1 MSTLTRRDPLD
12 DLFRGFFVKPMDY
25 PAEEQSHSI
34 KMDVREQKDAYLVH
48 AEIPGAKKE
57 DVHVLIDGNQVSI
70 SAEVKPESDPL
81 PSERILRSE
90 RYFGQA
96 SRVFQLS
103 HEIDDLKAVAKFNN
117 GLLELSLPKKQ
128 ASSNRRLVID

>member
-34 KMDVREQKDAYLVH
+34 KLDVREQKDAYLVH

-57 DVHVLIDGNQVSI
+57 DIHVLIDGNQVSI
-70 SAEVKPESDPL
+70 SAEVKPESDPN
-81 PSERILRSE
+81 PGERILRSE

-128 ASSNRRLVID
+128 ASSNRRLNID